1 MGIYIFFLIQN
12 KILNFKMGWIPVI
25 KLSITDIKFPSSNL
39 YLSVICL
46 KKQTNKKKKRALQN

>member
-46 KKQTNKKKKRALQN
+46 KKQKKKKKRALQN